1 MRSQTIQHWF
11 PRILTT
17 ASGEELTSNLHDSSS
32 QDSSPHPQDGTRR
45 PRKKP
50 VATTEF
56 ANEFFRDVSETG
68 VWGRVTTQ
76 EIYLVGFLAAAIILS
91 GLGYIVSVIIE
102 HSATNL
108 HQLHRSS
115 QLVRPD
121 PVPEDLFLNQKDLY
135 IALRDKIM
143 KHPYFTEA
151 GREKVTTNLPVVFEK
166 LTSKDAY
173 STAAEWLLFS
183 DPSVVKTNATILP
196 RFVLAV
202 TYFANNGAH
211 WLSKEHWLSAA
222 DVCEWQG
229 ILCDRNHVVQVDLAN
244 NNLTGAIHS
253 AWGMLDGCISLLL
266 GNNALTGTIH
276 EILATPSDLLILRL
290 QNNRLSGSLPS
301 SFIPSLGKRLQ
312 FLPTATNAC
321 LLSFSVDAD
330 TMYLHGNDNLTG
342 SWSDCESFD
351 YLGVDCDRIDCK
363 CCSIARNCF

>member
-1 MRSQTIQHWF
+1 MRTQDIQHWF
-11 PRILTT
+11 PSVMTME
-17 ASGEELTSNLHDSSS
+17 GEELTSHLHDSSS

-45 PRKKP
+45 PRKKT
-50 VATTEF
+50 VATTQC

-102 HSATNL
+102 HSATNQ
-108 HQLHRSS
+108 HQLHRSA

-121 PVPEDLFLNQKDLY
+121 PAPEDLFLNQKDLY
-135 IALRDKIM
+135 IALRDQIM
-143 KHPYFTEA
+143 NHPHFTEV
-151 GREKVTTNLPVVFEK
+151 GRDKVTTNLPVEFEK
-166 LTSKDAY
+166 LTSKDVY
-173 STAAEWLLFS
+173 TTAAEWLLFS

-202 TYFANNGAH
+202 TFFANNGAH
-211 WLSKEHWLSAA
+211 WLSKGHWLSAA

-266 GNNALTGTIH
+266 GNNALTGTVH

-301 SFIPSLGKRLQ
+301 SFAPSLGTCQ
-312 FLPTATNAC
+312 EFLPTDPHA
-321 LLSFSVDAD
+321 SIFFSDAD

-351 YLGVDCDRIDCK
+351 YLGVDCDRVDCE